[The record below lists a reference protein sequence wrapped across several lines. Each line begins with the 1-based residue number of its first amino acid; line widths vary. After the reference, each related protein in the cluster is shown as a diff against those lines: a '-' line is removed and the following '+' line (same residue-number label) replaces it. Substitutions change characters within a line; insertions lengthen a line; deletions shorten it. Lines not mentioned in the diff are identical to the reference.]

1 MITTFGAASNVGQSA
16 AAKKRLS
23 SFFIFMDVCF
33 EGREWKNE
41 ERPTRSLESEPA
53 VISRADETVVMQR
66 FVHCAQQNTAR

>member
-16 AAKKRLS
+16 AAKNRLS

-41 ERPTRSLESEPA
+41 ERPTRFLKSEPA